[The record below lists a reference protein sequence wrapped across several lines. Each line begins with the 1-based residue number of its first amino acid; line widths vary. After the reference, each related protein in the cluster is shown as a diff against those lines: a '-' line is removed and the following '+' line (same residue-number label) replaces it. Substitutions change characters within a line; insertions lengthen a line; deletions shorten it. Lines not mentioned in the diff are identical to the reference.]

1 MATLQESAFL
11 EPSKLPA
18 PGRASHLLGG
28 CLIHNE
34 VLIAIREKF
43 NLPSISIERGVQMQ
57 NDWLPVR
64 RPLGC
69 TASVIPG
76 AGWQKSRGL
85 RGGLWPATQSRSP
98 DTQMTVGCP
107 LRLRS

>member
-1 MATLQESAFL
+1 MAALQESAFL

-28 CLIHNE
+28 CFIHNE

-43 NLPSISIERGVQMQ
+43 NLPSRKISIERGVQMQ

-64 RPLGC
+64 MHRFCHP
-69 TASVIPG
+69 
-76 AGWQKSRGL
+76 
-85 RGGLWPATQSRSP
+85 RGGVAEVKGVERWSLAH
-98 DTQMTVGCP
+98 
-107 LRLRS
+107 